1 MTLRVAIFDDVLAV
15 RREVFHIPG
24 LAVEVYGDAD
34 DVLIVCSGEG
44 APAPEIL
51 CMDYAMGPDHVNGA
65 DAIRDRIRD
74 AEAIRTAALRAL
86 ELDPGHDGA
95 WHVLGRWHAEIMR
108 RFESLEGSTLEL
120 RRHVIPAG
128 LALEKVGLFGSA

>member
-44 APAPEIL
+44 APAPEVL

-65 DAIRDRIRD
+65 DAIR
-74 AEAIRTAALRAL
+74 ALRAAGYAGRIVAMSS
-86 ELDPGHDGA
+86 DPAANASMVAAGA
-95 WHVLGRWHAEIMR
+95 DEALPQKAMLRSFLVALGQKQLAADKAAAGGGD
-108 RFESLEGSTLEL
+108 EGA
-120 RRHVIPAG
+120 R
-128 LALEKVGLFGSA
+128 